1 MVLLR
6 KNYLEQMRDYYD
18 SNLIKTL
25 VGPRRCGKSE
35 LLKMIMEEI
44 EKKGVDPRNIISINF
59 EDLAYDQLKTYKD
72 LNEYVLSKIKDSKE
86 KYYLFLDEI
95 QRIDQFE
102 RALASFKATLNCS
115 LFVTGSDSKLLE
127 GKLASLLTGR
137 IVEFKIFPFSYK
149 ETVDFMNLSKRSIP
163 DDFFQ
168 DNYLRFG
175 GYPQRFDYEKED
187 QILQY
192 LRDLYKF
199 VIENDVFNNHRRIDR
214 EKFQIIS
221 SYILKNCGKV
231 FSPDS
236 IWRYYKGNKESSLAS
251 AAKNTIYAYTD
262 ILKRVFLTE
271 EEKESNI
278 AGRKMLRGLKKFYAY
293 DNGMRIIQCQSNDW
307 DKGFFLENVVFNE
320 LIIRGY
326 EVFYKEIDGRDLD
339 FVVFKNNKQCYIQ
352 VCYSLLGSEK
362 ALEREYS
369 LLEKIKDNYPKH
381 ILSLDR
387 EENSPFQLSRRGIR
401 HINIEEFLLEK
412 EDISLG

>member
-1 MVLLR
+1 MLR

>member
-1 MVLLR
+1 MLR

-127 GKLASLLTGR
+127 GKLASLITGR

-236 IWRYYKGNKESSLAS
+236 IWRYNKGNKESSLAS

>member
-127 GKLASLLTGR
+127 GKLASLITGR

-236 IWRYYKGNKESSLAS
+236 IWRYNKGNKESSLAS

>member
-1 MVLLR
+1 MLR

-127 GKLASLLTGR
+127 GKLASLITGR